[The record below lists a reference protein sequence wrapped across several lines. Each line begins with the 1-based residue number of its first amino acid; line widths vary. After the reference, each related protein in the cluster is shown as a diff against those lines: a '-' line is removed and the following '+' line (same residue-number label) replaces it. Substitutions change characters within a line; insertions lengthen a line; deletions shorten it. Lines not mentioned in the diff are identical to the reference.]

1 MLALHTNKLAVST
14 GGAGAGG
21 EYSGAQ
27 VCEAEDAGVPGAAE
41 NEGPREMEL
50 LDPTDEID
58 DNEAVAGKV
67 VDGTRALVRSKA
79 EGEVVCEGSEL
90 TE

>member
-1 MLALHTNKLAVST
+1 
-14 GGAGAGG
+14 
-21 EYSGAQ
+21 
-27 VCEAEDAGVPGAAE
+27 
-41 NEGPREMEL
+41 MEL